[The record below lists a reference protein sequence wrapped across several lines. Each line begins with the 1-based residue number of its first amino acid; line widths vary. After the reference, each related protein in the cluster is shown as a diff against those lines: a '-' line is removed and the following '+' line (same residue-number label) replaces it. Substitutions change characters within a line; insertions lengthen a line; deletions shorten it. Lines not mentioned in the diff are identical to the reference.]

1 MNGGIATTRGF
12 LSHASCCIP
21 AHRPLACV
29 NQPKALVTSNINV
42 NRMEENRG
50 KYTERGRVTAW
61 REVGDPWDVFPSP
74 KASDWKAK
82 QNVHWSDSSL
92 MNLSIPLVFWLFSV
106 ICRWFRDLHGQLR
119 PVTQTLRVMPSQDVL
134 HIRHLSP
141 EDAGR
146 WVCRVSNQF
155 GEQRLET
162 QLIVTAQ
169 LSAHVQPQLQ
179 V

>member
-1 MNGGIATTRGF
+1 MN
-12 LSHASCCIP
+12 S
-21 AHRPLACV
+21 
-29 NQPKALVTSNINV
+29 
-42 NRMEENRG
+42 
-50 KYTERGRVTAW
+50 
-61 REVGDPWDVFPSP
+61 
-74 KASDWKAK
+74 
-82 QNVHWSDSSL
+82 
-92 MNLSIPLVFWLFSV
+92 SIPFVFWLFSV
-106 ICRWFRDLHGQLR
+106 ICRWFRDHLGQLR
-119 PVTQTLRVMPSQDVL
+119 PVTQTLRVTPSQDVL

-179 V
+179 VQRSILEHPVFVLTSTKV